1 MYLRFTQRTNAD
13 GSVVW
18 YAALAHN
25 RRVDGKV
32 GPDVLMNLGRVDQLD
47 VDGLRRLAASI
58 TRHFD
63 GDREVLAGDA
73 EASLMV
79 GASPVEV
86 TDSRPAVTSWL
97 LDALWQRLEVGAA
110 IRKARTGAGSPR
122 TWSGAV

>member
-79 GASPVEV
+79 GASPGGSDRLVPGRDLMAAGRTV
-86 TDSRPAVTSWL
+86 AATGGRSGDPQGADYRA
-97 LDALWQRLEVGAA
+97 ALRRFQ
-110 IRKARTGAGSPR
+110 
-122 TWSGAV
+122 